1 MKRTGLLLLT
11 CSLLACAS
19 SPESGA
25 PAAAQPFPARL
36 EAARARLNEL
46 RGEELLALPEWERWP
61 RERYLS
67 WLRERFATTWPPERA
82 TLEARLWA
90 LLGLV
95 PRDFPLRERALSRLG
110 EDTRLFFDR
119 ANARLVA
126 VAEREED
133 LAQLSEADLVHELTH
148 ALQYQRGPLAPK
160 DPTPFLLD
168 DRAWAAEALS
178 EGEATVLEELAR
190 GRDPQLLASRAV
202 AQLRFKDPRQPALL
216 RYLLLEPYL
225 HGVAA
230 VVGILRN
237 APPKE
242 GEPQDWTLYD
252 QALRRGPFGSAEL
265 FYMAS
270 AGLAQPPAEEE
281 LPPNL
286 APLIEGQVLPLRLG
300 ARVAQLVLAELSG
313 GRQEQAVQGWRA
325 DRADLH
331 FGGPILGEEGTAL
344 AWRIR
349 FISGDAA
356 QAFCDTLRALIPLGQ
371 PPWPRAQ
378 IVQQGAR
385 VTVLLGIP
393 PSRRERADALA
404 RE

>member
-1 MKRTGLLLLT
+1 MKRTCLLILLPL
-11 CSLLACAS
+11 LLACAS
-19 SPESGA
+19 QPDPSEPA
-25 PAAAQPFPARL
+25 PAEPFPERL
-36 EAARARLNEL
+36 EAARLRLNEL

-61 RERYLS
+61 RERYQT

-82 TLEARLWA
+82 ALEARMWSLP
-90 LLGLV
+90 GLA
-95 PRDFPLRERALSRLG
+95 PRGFPPRERAPERPG
-110 EDTRLFFDR
+110 QDTRLFFDR

-126 VAEREED
+126 VAERDEE
-133 LAQLSEADLVHELTH
+133 LAQLAEADLVHELTH
-148 ALQYQRGPLAPK
+148 ALQYQRGPLAPP

-168 DRAWAAEALS
+168 DRAWAAEALA

-190 GRDPQLLASRAV
+190 GRDPQRLAGRAS
-202 AQLRFKDPRQPALL
+202 AQLQFKDPRQPALL

-242 GEPQDWTLYD
+242 GEPQDWSLYD

-265 FYMAS
+265 LHMAR
-270 AGLAQPPAEEE
+270 AGLAKPPAEEE

-286 APLIEGQVLPLRLG
+286 GPLIEGQILPLRLG
-300 ARVAQLVLAELSG
+300 ARVAQLILAELSG
-313 GRQEQAVQGWRA
+313 GRQDKAVAGWRA

-331 FGGPILGEEGTAL
+331 FGGPVLGEEGTAL

-349 FISGDAA
+349 FVSGDAA
-356 QAFCDTLRALIPLGQ
+356 QAFTTTLRALIPLGQ
-371 PPWPRAQ
+371 VPWPRAQ

-385 VTVLLGIP
+385 VTILLGIP
-393 PSRRERADALA
+393 PSRRDRAVALA

>member
-1 MKRTGLLLLT
+1 MLLT
-11 CSLLACAS
+11 ATLLACAS
-19 SPESGA
+19 QPEASDPA
-25 PAAAQPFPARL
+25 PARPFPERL
-36 EAARARLNEL
+36 EAARLRLNEL
-46 RGEELLALPEWERWP
+46 RGQELLVLPEWERWT
-61 RERYLS
+61 RERYQT
-67 WLRERFATTWPPERA
+67 WLRERFDTTWPPERA
-82 TLEARLWA
+82 ALEARLWA

-95 PRDFPLRERALSRLG
+95 PRDFPLRERALDRLG
-110 EDTRLFFDR
+110 QDTRLFFDR

-126 VAEREED
+126 VAESEEE
-133 LAQLSEADLVHELTH
+133 LAQLAEADLVHELTH

-168 DRAWAAEALS
+168 DRAWAAEALA

-190 GRDPQLLASRAV
+190 GRDPQRLAGRAA

-225 HGVAA
+225 QGVTA
-230 VVGILRN
+230 VVGVLRN

-242 GEPQDWTLYD
+242 GEPQDWSPYD

-265 FYMAS
+265 LHMAS
-270 AGLAQPPAEEE
+270 AGFAKSPAEEE

-300 ARVAQLVLAELSG
+300 ARAAQLVLAELSG
-313 GRQEQAVQGWRA
+313 GRQEQAVKGWRA

-331 FGGPILGEEGTAL
+331 FAGPILGEEGTAL

-356 QAFCDTLRALIPLGQ
+356 KAFSDTLRALIPLGQ

-385 VTVLLGIP
+385 VTILLGIP